1 MNERSKGR
9 LAETVTTVGRWR
21 RGGEGTLKEVAKRES
36 SDEGALRNVATKK
49 SGDPRAATPLLRVEI
64 NREGLITVVLRILS
78 TRVRLDNVVWDRLL
92 VVVRLDVRDEAD
104 TLSTIVLGVDN
115 LLTAE
120 VSINLVSSI
129 VPAHTILA
137 YTLIQSVAGLLI
149 LCRILRSNVATAVG
163 VNRQTVQSDATMLLT
178 EELTGALVE
187 DVVDVYLSGRA
198 TGSVG
203 TVADYVDIVGSLLLV
218 ALGEVSLGT
227 EQVGLSDTD
236 QVRLVLSLLNVT
248 VRMLFLRELPETWED
263 IEGIAGVQ
271 NIS

>member
-1 MNERSKGR
+1 
-9 LAETVTTVGRWR
+9 
-21 RGGEGTLKEVAKRES
+21 
-36 SDEGALRNVATKK
+36 
-49 SGDPRAATPLLRVEI
+49 
-64 NREGLITVVLRILS
+64 
-78 TRVRLDNVVWDRLL
+78 
-92 VVVRLDVRDEAD
+92 
-104 TLSTIVLGVDN
+104 
-115 LLTAE
+115 
-120 VSINLVSSI
+120 
-129 VPAHTILA
+129 
-137 YTLIQSVAGLLI
+137 
-149 LCRILRSNVATAVG
+149 
-163 VNRQTVQSDATMLLT
+163 MLLT

-236 QVRLVLSLLNVT
+236 QVRLVLTLLNVT